1 MRLTQEDR
9 AAITELI
16 SLHGHLVDSGEL
28 DRLDELFTDDITYDL
43 SDFGLGSLE
52 GMPAIRDAALAL
64 GEANPVGHHVTNV
77 ILTEHADNE
86 AHARSKG
93 IAINKDGTSGS
104 VTYEDRFTRDERGWR
119 IRYRKV
125 EARRAPLGAGLD
137 TFPRPARLPLQR
149 GAPALIV
156 L

>member
-1 MRLTQEDR
+1 
-9 AAITELI
+9 
-16 SLHGHLVDSGEL
+16 
-28 DRLDELFTDDITYDL
+28 
-43 SDFGLGSLE
+43 
-52 GMPAIRDAALAL
+52 L

-125 EARRAPLGAGLD
+125 EAPRAPLGAG
-137 TFPRPARLPLQR
+137 
-149 GAPALIV
+149 
-156 L
+156 